1 MRSYW
6 IRMAPKANMIGVLV
20 RKGEDTERHRE
31 ESHVTAET
39 DIE

>member
-1 MRSYW
+1 
-6 IRMAPKANMIGVLV
+6 MAPKANMIGVLV

-31 ESHVTAET
+31 EIHVTAET